1 MQISGEYGT
10 ELLLRYT
17 EEQRVQDL
25 ERRRVVNERLAELR
39 ADKRIAQPGLRI
51 RITPLI
57 AAHTDGMPSGRRP
70 RAAGLSQVHAAHR

>member
-25 ERRRVVNERLAELR
+25 ERRRVVNERLAEVR
-39 ADKRIAQPGLRI
+39 ADKRFAQPGLRV
-51 RITPLI
+51 RL
-57 AAHTDGMPSGRRP
+57 AALLGARTDGMPSGRRP